1 MKITLSEFKSN
12 IDYYIDSLFSSGH
25 DLTIDAGKGK
35 LSVCVADLPTI
46 DNGPD
51 ALETDANF
59 LHEIKSYLE
68 SKGLRYEPVFNAIEA
83 RNGGKQFT
91 LSEHIRALIYSLL
104 SNQTPWSRIEPHLR
118 EIDQIF
124 RDYDPDFIKSKPG
137 SYFEN
142 ALFQMKCGNRKTSA
156 QMNSLHEN
164 MVTFERLITKFG
176 SLDDFVVS
184 APAYEIVNLLSR
196 NGSGY
201 KLHQVGDALAWEY
214 LRNVGIDGAKPDLH
228 MRRFFGC
235 KRMGASRHESAS
247 VQEVVNRVSELSKE
261 TGMSMA
267 TIDNLIWS
275 FCADG
280 YGEICTAAP
289 KCRECVI
296 RRYCNEGKRK
306 D

>member
-1 MKITLSEFKSN
+1 MKISLSEFTSN
-12 IDYYIDSLFSSGH
+12 IDYYIDVLFRSGN
-25 DLTIDAGKGK
+25 DLTIDAGQGK
-35 LSVCVADLPTI
+35 LCVCVAAPPTT
-46 DNGPD
+46 DNGSDTP
-51 ALETDANF
+51 ETDVNF
-59 LHEIKSYLE
+59 LYEIKSFLE

-83 RNGGKQFT
+83 RNGGKQFA

-124 RDYDPDFIKSKPG
+124 CDYDPVFIKGKPG

-142 ALFQMKCGNRKTSA
+142 KLFQMKCGNRKTSA

-164 MVTFERLITKFG
+164 VATFERLITKFG
-176 SLDDFVVS
+176 SMDGFVTS

-201 KLHQVGDALAWEY
+201 KLHQVGEALAWEY

-235 KRMGASRHESAS
+235 KRMGVSRHESAS
-247 VQEVVNRVSELSKE
+247 VQEVLNRVSELSKE

-267 TIDNLIWS
+267 AIDNLIWS

-280 YGEICTAAP
+280 YGEICTASP

-296 RRYCNEGKRK
+296 RRYCNTGKRK